1 MISGS
6 SCKLARFRGCLWQI
20 NCSIFKILLTE
31 FPYSL
36 TITWCISRSNFC
48 RMVLQNRHIAIH
60 TGQYT
65 IRPSPEKYSLCTDS
79 QFLLFRRILDI
90 NTFVYIHFQKS
101 MYSNLKNDHF
111 LLFDYMCPIRF
122 PQSSKSEIHA
132 SAPSS
137 KTGSGDNNR

>member
-48 RMVLQNRHIAIH
+48 RMVFQNRHIAIH

-90 NTFVYIHFQKS
+90 NTFVYHI
-101 MYSNLKNDHF
+101 NDSIGPVDQLEQIIIPMTCISTF
-111 LLFDYMCPIRF
+111 SPERNRVLL
-122 PQSSKSEIHA
+122 
-132 SAPSS
+132 
-137 KTGSGDNNR
+137 